1 MFRNERRD
9 ESGWRADGLQSLH
22 LFCSR
27 RLTIAIAIALFTTPS
42 CSWYT
47 MATSGE
53 ESAGSASA
61 ASALFGGDGG
71 DMAEGFRDKVASLH
85 AHFDR
90 DGDGFLNHSEL
101 RGLQLLTSDNDMDQ
115 GQYVMACKGLACDP
129 NKGLCV
135 NALKVVYAS
144 EGASIG
150 MYDVCCCSFFC
161 ISLFYQCIYP
171 HPSFLATTY
180 QTN

>member
-1 MFRNERRD
+1 
-9 ESGWRADGLQSLH
+9 
-22 LFCSR
+22 
-27 RLTIAIAIALFTTPS
+27 
-42 CSWYT
+42 

-150 MYDVCCCSFFC
+150 MYDVCCCSSFC
-161 ISLFYQCIYP
+161 ISLFYP
-171 HPSFLATTY
+171 VHLSSSFISCNNLPNKLIISLVGY
-180 QTN
+180 